1 MTTMREVCTDD
12 ISNLA
17 HALAVVDYLGYLD
30 HEEVMTHIHI
40 KTNGTTFKFSISEAE
55 AVYRELRDIF
65 SYRDSDILIE
75 DRPSPIFKTASDKSM
90 FPCFDPEPSDGMS
103 LHTPESYRNEVTNSD

>member
-40 KTNGTTFKFSISEAE
+40 KTHSTTFKFSISEAE
-55 AVYRELRDIF
+55 AIYRELRDIF

-75 DRPSPIFKTASDKSM
+75 DRAVPKSM
-90 FPCFDPEPSDGMS
+90 FPCFDPESSDGMS
-103 LHTPESYRNEVTNSD
+103 LHTPATYKDEVTNSD

>member
-1 MTTMREVCTDD
+1 MPAVMTMTRAACTDD
-12 ISNLA
+12 LNHYTRTLDFAS
-17 HALAVVDYLGYLD
+17 HVGHLG

-40 KTNGTTFKFSISEAE
+40 KTNGSTFKFSISEAE
-55 AVYRELRDIF
+55 AIYRELRDIF

-75 DRPSPIFKTASDKSM
+75 DRAVSKSM

-103 LHTPESYRNEVTNSD
+103 LHTPATYKDEVTNSD